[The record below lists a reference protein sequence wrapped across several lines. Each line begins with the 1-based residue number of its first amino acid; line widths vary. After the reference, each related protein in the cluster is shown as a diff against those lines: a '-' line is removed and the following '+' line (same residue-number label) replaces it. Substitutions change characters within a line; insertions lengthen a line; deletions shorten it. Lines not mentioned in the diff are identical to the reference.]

1 MHIHTVLGMM
11 VHRRRFCM
19 ICPFCSHNNDKVIDS
34 RSSEGGAVIR
44 RRRHCLKC
52 DRRFTTYE
60 RVEPTGRLMV
70 VKRDGARV
78 PFSSENIMR
87 GIANA
92 CGKRPISEDVKQQLA
107 SGVEEELHSEFER
120 EVSSQV
126 IGERVMTKLRGV
138 DKIAYIRFA
147 TEHLQL
153 STLEDI
159 QRELDDL
166 AVRPT
171 PGPDQASLFGAG
183 KGNKGKAQR

>member
-1 MHIHTVLGMM
+1 
-11 VHRRRFCM
+11 M
-19 ICPFCSHNNDKVIDS
+19 ICPFCTHNNDKVIDS

-60 RVEPTGRLMV
+60 RVEPAGRLMV
-70 VKRDGARV
+70 VKKDGARV
-78 PFSSENIMR
+78 PFNSENIIR

-107 SGVEEELHSEFER
+107 CVVEEELHNEFER
-120 EVSSQV
+120 EVQTV
-126 IGERVMTKLRGV
+126 LIGERVMTKLRDV

-159 QRELDDL
+159 RRELDDL
-166 AVRPT
+166 SIRPT
-171 PGPDQASLFGAG
+171 TSPDQGSLFTA
-183 KGNKGKAQR
+183 KPKP

>member
-1 MHIHTVLGMM
+1 
-11 VHRRRFCM
+11 M
-19 ICPFCSHNNDKVIDS
+19 ICPFCNHNQDKVIDS
-34 RSSEGGAVIR
+34 RSTESGEVIR

-70 VKRDGARV
+70 VKRDGSRV

-87 GIANA
+87 GVANA
-92 CGKRPISEDVKQQLA
+92 CGKRPISEDIKQQIA
-107 SGVEEELHSEFER
+107 GEVEDELHAEYER
-120 EVSSQV
+120 EVPTQI
-126 IGERVMTKLRGV
+126 IGERVMTKLRAV

-166 AVRPT
+166 SSRPT
-171 PGPDQASLFGAG
+171 AGPDQASLFASGRTT
-183 KGNKGKAQR
+183 KHPKH